1 MRNGRI
7 GPSIT
12 KNQLTKPM
20 TEATKPTGKS
30 MTLFG
35 VIAIIL
41 GMLAMMAPGLTGF
54 SIAMVLGGIVLVAG
68 IVRMIWA
75 FQAGSLGRGLLMF
88 AIGGLTAVAGAS
100 LLANPL
106 FAAATLTLMLVI
118 YFIADGIAEMVAGFQ
133 LGFGSGGGWF
143 IFGGIISVLLGIML
157 WRQYPLSGVFAMGI
171 LIGIKLFFV
180 GLIMITGGS
189 AVRSAA
195 KA

>member
-1 MRNGRI
+1 
-7 GPSIT
+7 
-12 KNQLTKPM
+12 M
-20 TEATKPTGKS
+20 TV
-30 MTLFG
+30 FG

-41 GMLAMMAPGLTGF
+41 GMFAMMAPGLTGL
-54 SIAMVLGGIVLVAG
+54 SVAMILGGIVLVAG

-75 FQAGSLGRGLLMF
+75 FQAGSLGKGLLMF
-88 AIGGLTAVAGAS
+88 ALGGLTAVAGAF

-106 FAAATLTLMLVI
+106 FAAATLTLILVF
-118 YFIADGIAEMVAGFQ
+118 YFVTDGIVELVAGFQ
-133 LGFGSGGGWF
+133 LGFGSGGGWYV
-143 IFGGIISVLLGIML
+143 FGGIISVLLGIIL

-189 AVRSAA
+189 AVRAAA